1 MGLHEGSVAPD
12 FSLPGVQVKDGYA
25 RRRTYTLSAERGH
38 PVVLA
43 FYPGDESAT
52 CTAQL
57 CSYSEKLADFAELG
71 AQVWAIGLQDL
82 ASHETFAIKD
92 EVTLPLLSDTDGSVV
107 DSYGIKLPG
116 LGLRRSVFLVG
127 ADGLIKWKH
136 VALVGA
142 TFRSAGL
149 IREQLA
155 KL

>member
-1 MGLHEGSVAPD
+1 MGLHEGAIAPD

-25 RRRTYTLSAERGH
+25 RRRTYTLSEQRGH

-43 FYPGDESAT
+43 FYPADESAT

-57 CSYSEKLADFAELG
+57 CSYSEKLADFSELG
-71 AQVWAIGLQDL
+71 AEVWGIGLQDL
-82 ASHETFAIKD
+82 ASHETFAIRED
-92 EVTLPLLSDTDGSVV
+92 VTLPLLADTDGRVV
-107 DSYGIKLPG
+107 EAYGIKLPG
-116 LGLRRSVFLVG
+116 LGLRRSVFLIG

-142 TFRSAGL
+142 TFRSASS

>member
-1 MGLHEGSVAPD
+1 MGLHEGAVAPD

-25 RRRTYTLSAERGH
+25 RRKTYTLSEQRGH

-43 FYPGDESAT
+43 FYPADESAT

-57 CSYSEKLADFAELG
+57 CSYSEKLADFSQLG
-71 AQVWAIGLQDL
+71 AEVWAIGLQDL
-82 ASHETFAIKD
+82 ASHETFAIRED
-92 EVTLPLLSDTDGSVV
+92 VTLPLLSDTDGRVV
-107 DSYGIKLPG
+107 DAYGIRLPG

-142 TFRSAGL
+142 TFRSASS

>member
-1 MGLHEGSVAPD
+1 MSLHEGAVAPD
-12 FSLPGVQVKDGYA
+12 FSLQGVQVKDGYA
-25 RRRTYTLSAERGH
+25 RRKTYTLSEQRGH

-43 FYPGDESAT
+43 FYPADESAT

-57 CSYSEKLADFAELG
+57 CSYSEKLADFSQLG
-71 AQVWAIGLQDL
+71 AEVWAIGLQDL
-82 ASHETFAIKD
+82 ASHETFAIKE
-92 EVTLPLLSDTDGSVV
+92 EVTLPLLSDADGRVV
-107 DSYGIKLPG
+107 DAYGIKLPG

-127 ADGLIKWKH
+127 SDGLIKWKH

-142 TFRSAGL
+142 TFRSASL

>member
-1 MGLHEGSVAPD
+1 MGLHEGAVAPD

-25 RRRTYTLSAERGH
+25 RRKTYTLSEQRGH

-43 FYPGDESAT
+43 FYPADESAT

-57 CSYSEKLADFAELG
+57 CSYSEKLADFSQLG
-71 AQVWAIGLQDL
+71 AEVWGIGLQDL
-82 ASHETFAIKD
+82 ASHETFAIRD
-92 EVTLPLLSDTDGSVV
+92 DVTLPLLSDVDGRVV
-107 DSYGIKLPG
+107 DAYGIRLPG
-116 LGLRRSVFLVG
+116 LGLRRSVFLIG

-142 TFRSAGL
+142 TFRSASS

>member
-1 MGLHEGSVAPD
+1 MSLHEGAVAPD

-25 RRRTYTLSAERGH
+25 RRKTYTLSEQRGH

-43 FYPGDESAT
+43 FYPADESAT

-57 CSYSEKLADFAELG
+57 CSYSEKLADFSQLG
-71 AQVWAIGLQDL
+71 AEVWAIGLQDL
-82 ASHETFAIKD
+82 SSHETFAIKE
-92 EVTLPLLSDTDGSVV
+92 EVTLPLLSDTDGHVV
-107 DSYGIKLPG
+107 DAYGIKLPG

-127 ADGLIKWKH
+127 SDGLIKWKH

-142 TFRSAGL
+142 TFRSASL
-149 IREQLA
+149 IRDQLA

>member
-1 MGLHEGSVAPD
+1 M
-12 FSLPGVQVKDGYA
+12 
-25 RRRTYTLSAERGH
+25 
-38 PVVLA
+38 
-43 FYPGDESAT
+43 
-52 CTAQL
+52 
-57 CSYSEKLADFAELG
+57 
-71 AQVWAIGLQDL
+71 WAIGLQDL
-82 ASHETFAIKD
+82 GSHETFAIKD
-92 EVTLPLLSDTDGSVV
+92 EVTLPLLSDTDGRVV
-107 DSYGIKLPG
+107 DAYGIRLPG

>member
-1 MGLHEGSVAPD
+1 MGLHEGSIAPD
-12 FSLPGVQVKDGYA
+12 FSLPGVQVKDGVA
-25 RRRTYTLSAERGH
+25 RRKTYTLSAERGH

-43 FYPGDESAT
+43 FYPADESAT

-57 CSYSEKLADFAELG
+57 CSYSEKLADFTELG
-71 AQVWAIGLQDL
+71 AVVWAIGLQDL

-92 EVTLPLLSDTDGSVV
+92 DVTLPLLSDSDGRVV
-107 DSYGIKLPG
+107 DAYGIRMPG
-116 LGLRRSVFLVG
+116 LGLRRSVFLIG
-127 ADGLIKWKH
+127 SDGVIMWKH

-142 TFRSAGL
+142 TFKSAGI

>member
-1 MGLHEGSVAPD
+1 MGLHEGVVAPD
-12 FSLPGVQVKDGYA
+12 FTLPGVQVKDGYA
-25 RRRTYTLSAERGH
+25 RRKTYTLSEQRGH

-43 FYPGDESAT
+43 FYPADESAT

-57 CSYSEKLADFAELG
+57 CSYSEKLADFAQLG
-71 AQVWAIGLQDL
+71 AEVWGIGLQDL
-82 ASHETFAIKD
+82 ASHETFAIKED
-92 EVTLPLLSDTDGSVV
+92 VTLPLLSDADGRVV
-107 DSYGIKLPG
+107 DAYGIRLPG
-116 LGLRRSVFLVG
+116 LGLRRSVFLIG

-142 TFRSAGL
+142 TFRSATS